1 MSEIYIH
8 YGNLEDSIK
17 KSQKVRG
24 EISGYVEEIK
34 KRITTPISRL
44 SGSDS
49 AGYTSTASNL
59 AWEKIT
65 SLNNKANRF
74 SSYEGTVTNLIS
86 TAKSKDN
93 YVSSQ
98 IETIAGMYVEKRKW
112 YQKAGDWIYNTFCV
126 DLANKWNWT
135 RDFSDAAK
143 WVGNKIE
150 NAFEPIADWFKY
162 GDGKYVWNIVS
173 SVVGTIVAIGG
184 AIAAICAIP
193 FSAGATIPIVIG
205 CIGAAAASVGA
216 VITTVNSVTSV
227 VQNSKA
233 ISKSGNLFDENDG
246 DPSAARHYGSQTK
259 LSTYIE
265 KTDMGDKNA
274 NENWETVGK
283 TVDTVKVVADVTSFV
298 CSIANLGVVHD
309 YRIKNGS
316 DINTRVNH
324 GKWNEGYDFSYK
336 NIKKNIMHDMGYKTS
351 SGKLDKKDAFLKAD
365 ESIFAKKYNKD
376 KFTLKWNDW
385 DFKLGKKTIF
395 SVDKGTWSLGEK
407 TIKLF
412 KGAKVFKNVTDINES
427 VGTLNDYFTYRDTAP
442 TMSDAAEATEA
453 ATGLLGN
460 MDFFAPFDDYGT
472 KTGKTISDILELFA
486 G

>member
-8 YGNLEDSIK
+8 YGNLNDSVK

-34 KRITTPISRL
+34 KRITTPISGL
-44 SGSDS
+44 TGSDS
-49 AGYTSTASNL
+49 SGYTSTASSL
-59 AWEKIT
+59 AWEKIS

-74 SSYEGTVTNLIS
+74 SAYEGTVTTLIS

-98 IETIAGMYVEKRKW
+98 IETISGMYVEKRKW

-143 WVGNKIE
+143 WVGNKIG
-150 NAFEPIADWFKY
+150 NAFEPIVDWFKY

-173 SVVGTIVAIGG
+173 AVVGTVVAIGG

-216 VITTVNSVTSV
+216 IITTVNSVTSV

-265 KTDMGDKNA
+265 KTDMGDKTA
-274 NENWETVGK
+274 NENWETAGK
-283 TVDTVKVVADVTSFV
+283 TVDTVKVAADVTSFV
-298 CSIANLGVVHD
+298 CNIANLGVVHD

-316 DINTRVNH
+316 DINTRINH

-336 NIKKNIMHDMGYKTS
+336 NIKKNIMHDMGYKVS
-351 SGKLDKKDAFLKAD
+351 SGKLDTEKAFGINK
-365 ESIFAKKYNKD
+365 SIFANGYDTD
-376 KFTLKWNDW
+376 KFTLNWKAW

-395 SVDKGTWSLGEK
+395 SIDKGTWSLNENAVK
-407 TIKLF
+407 F
-412 KGAKVFKNVTDINES
+412 FRGAKVFKNVTDIGENT
-427 VGTLNDYFTYRDTAP
+427 VTLHDYFTYRDTAP
-442 TMSDAAEATEA
+442 SMESAADAVEAT
-453 ATGLLGN
+453 TDLLGH
-460 MDFFAPFDDYGT
+460 MKFYSPFGDYGT
-472 KTGKTISDILELFA
+472 DTGKTLSNIIGLFA
-486 G
+486 S

>member
-8 YGNLEDSIK
+8 YGNLEDSVK
-17 KSQKVRG
+17 RSQKVRG

-34 KRITTPISRL
+34 KRITTPISGL

-49 AGYTSTASNL
+49 AGYASTASSL
-59 AWEKIT
+59 AWQKIT

-74 SSYEGTVTNLIS
+74 SAYEGTVNTLIS
-86 TAKSKDN
+86 TAKTKDN
-93 YVSSQ
+93 YVSGQ

-126 DLANKWNWT
+126 DLANKWDWT
-135 RDFSDAAK
+135 RDLSDAAK
-143 WVGNKIE
+143 WVSNKVG
-150 NAFEPIADWFKY
+150 NAFEPIVDWFKY

-173 SVVGTIVAIGG
+173 AVVGTVVAIGG

-193 FSAGATIPIVIG
+193 FSGGATIPIVIG

-216 VITTVNSVTSV
+216 IITTVNSVTSI

-233 ISKSGNLFDENDG
+233 ISKSGDLFDENDG

-265 KTDMGDKNA
+265 KNDMGDKKD
-274 NENWETVGK
+274 NENWATVGK

-324 GKWNEGYDFSYK
+324 GKWNEGFDFSYK
-336 NIKKNIMHDMGYKTS
+336 NIKKNIMHDMGYKVS
-351 SGKLDKKDAFLKAD
+351 SGKLDNKKAFGIDK
-365 ESIFAKKYNKD
+365 SIFAKSYDTD
-376 KFTLKWNDW
+376 KFTLKWNAW
-385 DFKLGKKTIF
+385 NFKIGKKTLF
-395 SVDKGTWSLGEK
+395 SVDKGTWSLGENAVK
-407 TIKLF
+407 F
-412 KGAKVFKNVTDINES
+412 FRGAKVFKNVNDIGEN
-427 VGTLNDYFTYRDTAP
+427 VVTLNDYFTYRDTAP
-442 TMSDAAEATEA
+442 SMESASGAVEAT
-453 ATGLLGN
+453 TDLLGH
-460 MDFFAPFDDYGT
+460 MKFYSPFGDYGT
-472 KTGKTISDILELFA
+472 DAGKTISDILELFA